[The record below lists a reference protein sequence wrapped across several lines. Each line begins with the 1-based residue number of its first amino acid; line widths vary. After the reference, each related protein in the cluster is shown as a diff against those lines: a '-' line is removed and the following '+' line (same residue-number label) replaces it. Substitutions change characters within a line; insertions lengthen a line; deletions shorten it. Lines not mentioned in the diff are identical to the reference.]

1 VFQSAAPSI
10 FETSSRLSL
19 WLMLTDLLVRDWRSV
34 CAIALAS
41 RKSRMSDILCMSEPD
56 ASGGCVA
63 DPVARAKEERRLDT
77 FTVPKWAQPAGRI
90 NRASMM
96 RLALVPV
103 NREGRL
109 AAAGL
114 RQKIC

>member
-1 VFQSAAPSI
+1 
-10 FETSSRLSL
+10 
-19 WLMLTDLLVRDWRSV
+19 MLTDLLVRDWRSV
-34 CAIALAS
+34 CAMALAS

-96 RLALVPV
+96 RLALVAV

-109 AAAGL
+109 AERAVWANQ
-114 RQKIC
+114 RQVEASCGRSSMVEH